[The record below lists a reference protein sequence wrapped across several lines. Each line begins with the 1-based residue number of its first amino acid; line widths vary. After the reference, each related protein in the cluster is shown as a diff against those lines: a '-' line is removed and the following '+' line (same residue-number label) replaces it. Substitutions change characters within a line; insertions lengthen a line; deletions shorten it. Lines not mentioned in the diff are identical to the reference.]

1 MKFYVY
7 ALVNPEH
14 PEQHVYYGSTSQ
26 PPKKRLSDHVS
37 EVKFKVKHGTRLT
50 HKMEWIASLLLCGL
64 RPQMVVL
71 QKYRTEE
78 AATAAEQRMIDA
90 NPMCLNVQRAGGG
103 RPVGSKDSPEACRKK
118 QLAAIERYKD
128 LDTPAFNRAFDDRWL
143 VSQLYRAG
151 RRMEMG
157 FPDPHLGARYS
168 LPNRRH
174 FRELLRADP
183 NFKIEPVHAYK
194 ERFCHVG

>member
-37 EVKFKVKHGTRLT
+37 EVKFKIKHDIRLT
-50 HKMEWIASLLLCGL
+50 HKMEWIASLLLHGL
-64 RPQMVVL
+64 RPEMVVL

-78 AATAAEQRMIDA
+78 AATQAEQRLIDA
-90 NPMCLNVQRAGGG
+90 NPNCLNSQKAGGG
-103 RPVGSKDSPEACRKK
+103 RPVGSRDTPETCRKK
-118 QLAAIERYKD
+118 RLAAVERYKD
-128 LDTPAFNRAFDDRWL
+128 LDTAPINLAFDDKWI

-151 RRMEMG
+151 LRMELG
-157 FPDPHLGARYS
+157 FPDPHIRPRHS
-168 LPNRRH
+168 LANRRH
-174 FRELLRADP
+174 YRELLRADP
-183 NFKIEPVHAYK
+183 SFHIEPVYK
-194 ERFCHVG
+194 YKNRFHHVG